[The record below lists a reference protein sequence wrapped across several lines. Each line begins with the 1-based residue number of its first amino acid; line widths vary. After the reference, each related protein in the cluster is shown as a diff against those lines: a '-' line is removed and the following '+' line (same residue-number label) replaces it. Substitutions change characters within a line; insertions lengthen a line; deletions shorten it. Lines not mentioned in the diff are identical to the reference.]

1 MNASSIAAELQQLE
15 QYEFYDTIVRQL
27 GVSAVVLYTWD
38 FVLTFQ
44 DEVNILWGTR
54 WTTSRILFF
63 INRYFGLATII
74 ASTFFDVQTN
84 PDVTMYVPR
93 VDIFLPAY
101 LFTNNPYFLGHAF
114 TNFDIIG
121 CLLVANIEIILLRR
135 LFALYDYKRVIVIPM
150 VALFIIY
157 ICSMMGIA
165 IAMSIYAQEN
175 EYVLMGVCE
184 EAIPSW
190 FIPFWTPIMAFD
202 FVIMALAGFKSVQHY
217 RRVPNKNW
225 SGARFMKT
233 LARDSFIYF
242 ACNFFNYLAITF
254 VFHLAPPEFLQLG
267 ASWTIVIP
275 PITANH
281 LLINMEQSRF
291 RTNDTTTQSN
301 TSVESE
307 SSEEIELAHR
317 RVPSTPLIAIA

>member
-84 PDVTMYVPR
+84 PDVTMC
-93 VDIFLPAY
+93 
-101 LFTNNPYFLGHAF
+101 HAF

-184 EAIPSW
+184 EVIPSW